1 MKNFLIVFL
10 FVLLI
15 SACNSNHNNKK
26 EIKDS
31 TSTKKETQN
40 PNANAKI
47 DIKVFSN
54 DTVKGSIKL
63 TGFGYNIYMY
73 DAQYIHQ
80 PNVPAINGERGFKT
94 KEQAQKAGEFVAYKI
109 KKNIMPPAVTAHE
122 LDSLGL
128 LK

>member
-1 MKNFLIVFL
+1 MKNLLTL
-10 FVLLI
+10 FFSFLLI
-15 SACNSNHNNKK
+15 IACNSNHHKIND
-26 EIKDS
+26 IKDT
-31 TSTKKETQN
+31 TSTGKKVQN

-54 DTVKGSIKL
+54 DTVKGTHRLS
-63 TGFGYNIYMY
+63 GFGYDIYMY

-94 KEQAQKAGEFVAYKI
+94 KEQAQKAGEFVAFKI
-109 KKNIMPPAVTAHE
+109 KKNIMPPALTIHE